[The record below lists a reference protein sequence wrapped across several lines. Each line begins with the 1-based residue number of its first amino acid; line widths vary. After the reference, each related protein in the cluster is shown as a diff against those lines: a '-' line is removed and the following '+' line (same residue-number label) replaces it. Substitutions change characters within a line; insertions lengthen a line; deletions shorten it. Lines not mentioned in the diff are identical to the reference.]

1 MSILNPSEKEKIL
14 QKDIKKWKN
23 MSNTEKEAKI
33 QAATIL
39 NPKINQKDFI
49 QSAKE
54 ELERCFV
61 NDIEKEGIDMA
72 LINLHL
78 KSTRDSILKNIS
90 ESREEYDYLNENYEK
105 ILNRTTKIY
114 VNDAK
119 ARKKRDELIEQKKIE
134 LLQEK
139 IEEKEQ
145 KSSTIKIIILIV
157 IFLVFGVFI
166 VPLII
171 EHTLIFILICLVVSI
186 IVSIINAIYVY
197 FKKNLGD

>member
-23 MSNTEKEAKI
+23 MSNTEKKAKI

-157 IFLVFGVFI
+157 SFLVFGVFI